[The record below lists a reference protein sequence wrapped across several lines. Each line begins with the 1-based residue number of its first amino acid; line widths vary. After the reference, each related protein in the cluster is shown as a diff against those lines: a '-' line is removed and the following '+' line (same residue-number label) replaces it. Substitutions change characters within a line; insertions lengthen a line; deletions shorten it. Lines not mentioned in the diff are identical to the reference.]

1 MSDRLAWLALL
12 HAVLMLAGCAGGA
25 PKGIGAVPENASVVE
40 QPVSTQTPATD
51 NRQRAKAHTELGQ
64 KYLQLERFE
73 VALEEARIALDA
85 DSGYAPAY
93 NLLGQTYMVLGQN
106 DQAESNFRKAL
117 QLAPADPEINNDYGW
132 FLCQTNKVKESFAYF
147 NLALRNPLYQT
158 PAKAL
163 TGAGI
168 CSMRDGDDT
177 SGESYLFQAL
187 KIDPNNLRAYYLL
200 ADIGYRN
207 RRYDDARDWLKQLHA
222 KMEPTAETAW
232 LALRIERKL
241 GDREGEA
248 RFTGVLRRK
257 FRDAPEYQL
266 LQRGEFD

>member
-1 MSDRLAWLALL
+1 MNDRLAWLMFSLATLL
-12 HAVLMLAGCAGGA
+12 VGCAGGA
-25 PKGIGAVPENASVVE
+25 PRSAGVPADKANVVE
-40 QPVSTQTPATD
+40 QSVSTQNATTD
-51 NRQRAKAHTELGQ
+51 NRQRAKAHTELAQ
-64 KYLQLERFE
+64 KYLQLERFD
-73 VALEEARIALDA
+73 VVLEEARIALEA
-85 DSGYAPAY
+85 DSDYAPAY
-93 NLLGQTYMVLGQN
+93 SLLGQTYMVLRQN
-106 DQAESNFRKAL
+106 DQAESNFIKAL
-117 QLAPADPEINNDYGW
+117 QLAPADPEINDNYGW
-132 FLCQTNKVKESFAYF
+132 FLCQTGRVKESFAYF

-168 CSMRDGDDT
+168 CSMLDGDDAN
-177 SGESYLFQAL
+177 GESYLFRAL
-187 KIDPNNLRAYYLL
+187 KLDPNNFRAYYLL

-232 LALRIERKL
+232 LALRVERKL